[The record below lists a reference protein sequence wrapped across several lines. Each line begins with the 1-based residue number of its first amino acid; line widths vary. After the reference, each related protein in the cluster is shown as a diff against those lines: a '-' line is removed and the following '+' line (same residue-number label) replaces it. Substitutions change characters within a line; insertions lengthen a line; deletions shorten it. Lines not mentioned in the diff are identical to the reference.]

1 MRLSEFLVLAWCAVA
16 LVVSLRLR
24 LPAPQRMRVIT
35 ACLGL
40 GAVVRLGAA
49 LPPEGLA
56 GVVRNLL
63 PGLYVLAAY
72 RIAGHFFLAPDERL
86 EAWLTRVDH
95 AVLGPAHPEH
105 WLRGQPWLLGLL
117 ELAYLSVYPMLPL
130 GMWAAWSAGGHAAVD
145 RYWQLVFPAEAT
157 SYLALAWLQARPP
170 RALEP
175 WTRDLQARSAIRV
188 ANEFVLSQGSHL
200 MNTIPSGHAAGAV
213 AVALAVA
220 SLGAPAAPV
229 FAVLATVICVATVV
243 GRYHFLVDTVLG
255 AVVAAA
261 WWGLWRAWGGH

>member
-105 WLRGQPWLLGLL
+105 WLRGRRGQIG
-117 ELAYLSVYPMLPL
+117 
-130 GMWAAWSAGGHAAVD
+130 
-145 RYWQLVFPAEAT
+145 
-157 SYLALAWLQARPP
+157 
-170 RALEP
+170 RAH
-175 WTRDLQARSAIRV
+175 V
-188 ANEFVLSQGSHL
+188 
-200 MNTIPSGHAAGAV
+200 
-213 AVALAVA
+213 
-220 SLGAPAAPV
+220 
-229 FAVLATVICVATVV
+229 
-243 GRYHFLVDTVLG
+243 
-255 AVVAAA
+255 
-261 WWGLWRAWGGH
+261 